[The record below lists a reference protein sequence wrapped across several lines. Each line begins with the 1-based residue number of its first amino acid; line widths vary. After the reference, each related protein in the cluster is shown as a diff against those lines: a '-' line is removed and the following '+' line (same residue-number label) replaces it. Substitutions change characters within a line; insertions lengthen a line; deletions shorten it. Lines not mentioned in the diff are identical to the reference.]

1 MTFGRGDAVW
11 ERYAHNAVRV
21 VDPVDGTD
29 LAYNWGE
36 FDFAQPNF
44 LGRFLTGDT
53 KYSMRAY
60 DAPAFAE
67 AYARRF
73 NRAVYV
79 QELAVAPGRARA
91 SPTRCARST
100 PRRAA
105 TTGTTTTTTTAR
117 RACATRSTSRPAA
130 RSGARSPGA
139 RPGPRGAPTRGGST
153 PATRRSTPAS
163 SSR

>member
-1 MTFGRGDAVW
+1 VGALRPQRRARGR
-11 ERYAHNAVRV
+11 
-21 VDPVDGTD
+21 PVDGTD

-79 QELAVAPGRARA
+79 QELAVAPGAARA
-91 SPTRCARST
+91 LADSL
-100 PRRAA
+100 RAFD
-105 TTGTTTTTTTAR
+105 TEAR
-117 RACATRSTSRPAA
+117 RYYRYDYYNDNCSTRVRDALDFAAAA